1 MRYFIVYNN
10 DKIVF
15 HYGTLTEKQF
25 LSTGLDN
32 TFLTENKKEFV
43 KQTSRRGKYQICE
56 WEFDEP
62 RTSSKVILYREQC
75 GRLF

>member
-10 DKIVF
+10 DKLVF

-43 KQTSRRGKYQICE
+43 KKLKDN
-56 WEFDEP
+56 FDTEY
-62 RTSSKVILYREQC
+62 KKKK
-75 GRLF
+75 

>member
-10 DKIVF
+10 DKLVF

-32 TFLTENKKEFV
+32 TFITEDKQEFV
-43 KQTSRRGKYQICE
+43 KKLKDD
-56 WEFDEP
+56 FDTEIKKNK
-62 RTSSKVILYREQC
+62 SI
-75 GRLF
+75 

>member
-1 MRYFIVYNN
+1 MEGFNMRYYIVYNN
-10 DKIVF
+10 DKLVF

-43 KQTSRRGKYQICE
+43 KKLKDD
-56 WEFDEP
+56 FDTEI
-62 RTSSKVILYREQC
+62 KKKK
-75 GRLF
+75 

>member
-43 KQTSRRGKYQICE
+43 KKLKDD
-56 WEFDEP
+56 FDTEY
-62 RTSSKVILYREQC
+62 KKKK
-75 GRLF
+75 

>member
-32 TFLTENKKEFV
+32 IFLTDNKKEFV
-43 KQTSRRGKYQICE
+43 KKLKDD
-56 WEFDEP
+56 FDTEI
-62 RTSSKVILYREQC
+62 KKKK
-75 GRLF
+75 

>member
-10 DKIVF
+10 DKLVF

-43 KQTSRRGKYQICE
+43 KKLKDD
-56 WEFDEP
+56 FDTEI
-62 RTSSKVILYREQC
+62 KKKK
-75 GRLF
+75 

>member
-25 LSTGLDN
+25 LATGLEN
-32 TFLTENKKEFV
+32 TFITENKQEFV
-43 KQTSRRGKYQICE
+43 NKLKND
-56 WEFDEP
+56 FDTEY
-62 RTSSKVILYREQC
+62 KKKK
-75 GRLF
+75 